1 MSAMTRIVF
10 ILVVVAFAALDGVAW
25 ADSAIAVTDEIAS
38 LDSRTPPG
46 GVKESTDGHR
56 AAETQMRTIVLQL
69 VLLFLTFALALGAM
83 LYVQRLEWQKQDL
96 QKQIDDIEV
105 QENCL
110 IAVEKEMEGNHKQ
123 LEGAKQEC
131 DDGRVLTP
139 MYAMLTVSFQS
150 AWPMLI
156 QSKSLTGLQ
165 PQLSDI
171 STLFSLYTRIN
182 RNFEFVRNLVIAQG
196 MSMAELVKM
205 VSGILAY
212 GLETEPKNKAAKAFE
227 KLKHELAQRKQEV
240 GQKLNRLQRPWWKLS
255 A

>member
-110 IAVEKEMEGNHKQ
+110 IAVEKEIIEKSGAWYGYGTDRLGQGRENTIEFLKENKDLA
-123 LEGAKQEC
+123 LE
-131 DDGRVLTP
+131 
-139 MYAMLTVSFQS
+139 
-150 AWPMLI
+150 I
-156 QSKSLTGLQ
+156 
-165 PQLSDI
+165 
-171 STLFSLYTRIN
+171 
-182 RNFEFVRNLVIAQG
+182 
-196 MSMAELVKM
+196 
-205 VSGILAY
+205 
-212 GLETEPKNKAAKAFE
+212 KNKLEISGEQDSKKKKRPEE
-227 KLKHELAQRKQEV
+227 KTTKGVSENSQKK
-240 GQKLNRLQRPWWKLS
+240 GQKKK
-255 A
+255 